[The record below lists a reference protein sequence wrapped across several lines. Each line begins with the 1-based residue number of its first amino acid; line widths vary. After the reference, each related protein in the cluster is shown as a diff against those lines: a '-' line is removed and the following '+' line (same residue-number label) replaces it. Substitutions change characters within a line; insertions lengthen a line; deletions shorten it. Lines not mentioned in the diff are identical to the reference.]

1 MILSTTKELR
11 LHIPSNAIDEISSLQ
26 GILDN
31 SEKDFLRD
39 KLGDSLYNR
48 LCEYYQTISP
58 DDFFMAVSNG
68 EHNQQPWMQLLLMAQ
83 RMVTYDAM
91 SRFAYTQAL
100 SINGAGINMAS
111 SDDYGTAS
119 KDLLDKSVQG
129 YKREA
134 MVSLNQMLVMLEGWA
149 RKMETPAP
157 IADAGTTEPLPKEPE
172 DEQHKAIEEIS
183 VLWQESQYYYLHHD
197 LLIATCAD
205 LQQYLDIYESREKF
219 IRLLPDLHFI
229 QDEYI
234 SEAIGEDTVQRLLHT
249 TDPND
254 KPLLRKV
261 RRLMVAH
268 LEERTTIL
276 TIDKARRAAAH
287 NEAIA
292 LRTSVLRLMEM
303 RKAVDAV
310 NNTPTDK
317 PSTNTTDS
325 TSKGYE
331 NNQPDSKIFV
341 SPLLYY
347 TDYTDYYVIK
357 KQQTTLM
364 TLIVRDIRAI
374 RC

>member
-48 LCEYYQTISP
+48 LCEYYQTVSP
-58 DDFFMAVSNG
+58 DDFYMAVCNG
-68 EHNQQPWMQLLLMAQ
+68 ENTQHPWMQLLLMAQ

-91 SRFAYTQAL
+91 SRFVYTQAL
-100 SINGAGINMAS
+100 SINGTGINVAS

-119 KDLLDKSVQG
+119 KDLLDKGVQG

-149 RKMETPAP
+149 KTMATPAP
-157 IADAGTTEPLPKEPE
+157 IADADTLEQPTEPK
-172 DEQHKAIEEIS
+172 DEEHKAIEEIS
-183 VLWQESQYYYLHHD
+183 LLWQESQYYYLHHD

-205 LQQYLDIYESREKF
+205 LQHYLDIYESREKF

-249 TDPND
+249 DAPAD

-287 NEAIA
+287 NEAIS
-292 LRTSVLRLMEM
+292 LRSSVLRLMEM
-303 RKAVDAV
+303 RKAAPAA
-310 NNTPTDK
+310 NKTPDK

-331 NNQPDSKIFV
+331 NNQPNSKIFV
-341 SPLLYY
+341 SPLLY
-347 TDYTDYYVIK
+347 
-357 KQQTTLM
+357 
-364 TLIVRDIRAI
+364 
-374 RC
+374 

>member
-11 LHIPSNAIDEISSLQ
+11 LHTPSNAIDEIGSLQ

-39 KLGDSLYNR
+39 KLGDSLYR
-48 LCEYYQTISP
+48 KLCEYYQSVSP
-58 DDFFMAVSNG
+58 DDFYMAVTNG
-68 EHNQQPWMQLLLMAQ
+68 EHTHQPWMQLLVLAQ

-100 SINGAGINMAS
+100 SINGTGINVAS
-111 SDDYGTAS
+111 SEDYGAAS
-119 KDLLDKSVQG
+119 KDLLDKGVQG

-149 RKMETPAP
+149 RKMEAIETADTPVAQ
-157 IADAGTTEPLPKEPE
+157 EV
-172 DEQHKAIEEIS
+172 DEEHKAIEEIS
-183 VLWQESQYYYLHHD
+183 LLWQESQYYYLHHD

-234 SEAIGEDTVQRLLHT
+234 SEAIGEPMVQHLLTT
-249 TDPND
+249 TDPAD
-254 KPLLRKV
+254 RPLLRKV

-276 TIDKARRAAAH
+276 TIDKARRSAAH
-287 NEAIA
+287 NEAIS
-292 LRTSVLRLMEM
+292 LRTSVLRLVEM
-303 RKAVDAV
+303 RKAVEKA
-310 NNTPTDK
+310 NSENQN
-317 PSTNTTDS
+317 TNTENQNPDTDNQQ
-325 TSKGYE
+325 GYE
-331 NNQPDSKIFV
+331 NNQPGSKIFV
-341 SPLLYY
+341 SPLLY
-347 TDYTDYYVIK
+347 
-357 KQQTTLM
+357 
-364 TLIVRDIRAI
+364 
-374 RC
+374 

>member
-1 MILSTTKELR
+1 MILSTIKELR

-39 KLGDSLYNR
+39 KLGNSLYNR
-48 LCEYYQTISP
+48 LCEYYQTVSP
-58 DDFFMAVSNG
+58 DDFYMAVSNG
-68 EHNQQPWMQLLLMAQ
+68 EHTQQPWMQLLLMAQ

-100 SINGAGINMAS
+100 SINGTGINVAS

-119 KDLLDKSVQG
+119 KDLLDKGVQG

-149 RKMETPAP
+149 RKMATPAA
-157 IADAGTTEPLPKEPE
+157 IAEADSTDQTTTEPK

-183 VLWQESQYYYLHHD
+183 LLWQESQYYYAHHD

-205 LQQYLDIYESREKF
+205 LQHYLDIYESREKF

-249 TDPND
+249 DNPND

-261 RRLMVAH
+261 CRLMVAH

-292 LRTSVLRLMEM
+292 LRSSVLRLMEM
-303 RKAVDAV
+303 RKAADAA
-310 NNTPTDK
+310 NTTPDNL
-317 PSTNTTDS
+317 STNTTDS

-331 NNQPDSKIFV
+331 NNQTDSKIFV
-341 SPLLYY
+341 SPLLY
-347 TDYTDYYVIK
+347 
-357 KQQTTLM
+357 
-364 TLIVRDIRAI
+364 
-374 RC
+374 

>member
-48 LCEYYQTISP
+48 LCEYYQTVSP
-58 DDFFMAVSNG
+58 DDFYMAVSNG
-68 EHNQQPWMQLLLMAQ
+68 EHTQQPWMQLLLMAQ

-100 SINGAGINMAS
+100 SINGTGINVAS

-119 KDLLDKSVQG
+119 KDLLDKGVQG

-149 RKMETPAP
+149 RKMATPAA
-157 IADAGTTEPLPKEPE
+157 IADADSTDTPTTEPK

-183 VLWQESQYYYLHHD
+183 LLWQESQYYYAHHD

-249 TDPND
+249 DDPAD

-276 TIDKARRAAAH
+276 TIDKTRRAAAH
-287 NEAIA
+287 NEAIS
-292 LRTSVLRLMEM
+292 LRSSVLRLMEM
-303 RKAVDAV
+303 RQAVDAA
-310 NNTPTDK
+310 NATPTDK

-341 SPLLYY
+341 SPLLY
-347 TDYTDYYVIK
+347 
-357 KQQTTLM
+357 
-364 TLIVRDIRAI
+364 
-374 RC
+374 

>member
-48 LCEYYQTISP
+48 LCEYYQTVSP
-58 DDFFMAVSNG
+58 DDFYMAVCNG
-68 EHNQQPWMQLLLMAQ
+68 ENTQHPWMQLLLMAQ

-91 SRFAYTQAL
+91 SRFVYTQAL
-100 SINGAGINMAS
+100 SINGTGINVAS

-119 KDLLDKSVQG
+119 KDLLDKGVQG

-149 RKMETPAP
+149 KKMATPAP
-157 IADAGTTEPLPKEPE
+157 IADADTIEQPTEPK
-172 DEQHKAIEEIS
+172 DEEHKAIEEIS
-183 VLWQESQYYYLHHD
+183 LLWQESQYYYLHHD

-205 LQQYLDIYESREKF
+205 LQHYIDIYESREKF

-249 TDPND
+249 NDPAD
-254 KPLLRKV
+254 QPLLRKV

-287 NEAIA
+287 NEAIS
-292 LRTSVLRLMEM
+292 LRSSVLRLMEM
-303 RKAVDAV
+303 RKAAAAA
-310 NNTPTDK
+310 NNTPDK

-341 SPLLYY
+341 SPLLY
-347 TDYTDYYVIK
+347 
-357 KQQTTLM
+357 
-364 TLIVRDIRAI
+364 
-374 RC
+374 

>member
-1 MILSTTKELR
+1 MIISTIKELR

-39 KLGDSLYNR
+39 KLGDSLYHR
-48 LCEYYQTISP
+48 LCEYYQTVSP
-58 DDFFMAVSNG
+58 DDFYMAVCNG
-68 EHNQQPWMQLLLMAQ
+68 ENTQHPWMQLLLMAQ

-91 SRFAYTQAL
+91 SRFVYTQAL
-100 SINGAGINMAS
+100 SINGTGINVAS

-119 KDLLDKSVQG
+119 KDLLDKGVQG

-149 RKMETPAP
+149 KKMATPAP
-157 IADAGTTEPLPKEPE
+157 IADADTIEQPTEPK
-172 DEQHKAIEEIS
+172 DEEHKAIEEIS
-183 VLWQESQYYYLHHD
+183 LLWQESQYYYLHHD

-205 LQQYLDIYESREKF
+205 LQHYIDIYESREKF

-249 TDPND
+249 DEPAD

-292 LRTSVLRLMEM
+292 LRTAVLRLMEM
-303 RKAVDAV
+303 RKAADVA
-310 NNTPTDK
+310 NTTPDK

-341 SPLLYY
+341 SPLLY
-347 TDYTDYYVIK
+347 
-357 KQQTTLM
+357 
-364 TLIVRDIRAI
+364 
-374 RC
+374 

>member
-11 LHIPSNAIDEISSLQ
+11 LHIPSNAIDDISSLQ

-48 LCEYYQTISP
+48 LCEYYQTVSP
-58 DDFFMAVSNG
+58 DDFYMAVSNG
-68 EHNQQPWMQLLLMAQ
+68 EHTQQPWMQLLLMAQ

-91 SRFAYTQAL
+91 SRFIYTQAL
-100 SINGAGINMAS
+100 SINGTGINVAS
-111 SDDYGTAS
+111 SEDYGTAS
-119 KDLLDKSVQG
+119 KDLLDKGVQG

-149 RKMETPAP
+149 KDCVKKQASDVQKTAESVPNT
-157 IADAGTTEPLPKEPE
+157 DNSVPKT
-172 DEQHKAIEEIS
+172 DESVQTGEIEEI
-183 VLWQESQYYYLHHD
+183 VKLWQESQYYYAHHD

-205 LQQYLDIYESREKF
+205 LQHYLDIYESREKF

-249 TDPND
+249 DDPAD

-287 NEAIA
+287 NEAIS
-292 LRTSVLRLMEM
+292 LRASVLRLMEM
-303 RKAVDAV
+303 RKSVDAA
-310 NNTPTDK
+310 NNTPDK
-317 PSTNTTDS
+317 PSTSTTDS

-331 NNQPDSKIFV
+331 NNQPNSKIFV
-341 SPLLYY
+341 SPLLY
-347 TDYTDYYVIK
+347 
-357 KQQTTLM
+357 
-364 TLIVRDIRAI
+364 
-374 RC
+374 

>member
-48 LCEYYQTISP
+48 LCEYYQTVSP
-58 DDFFMAVSNG
+58 DDFYMAVCNG
-68 EHNQQPWMQLLLMAQ
+68 ENTQHPWMQLLLMAQ
-83 RMVTYDAM
+83 RMVAYDAM
-91 SRFAYTQAL
+91 SRFVYTQAL
-100 SINGAGINMAS
+100 SINGTGINVAS

-119 KDLLDKSVQG
+119 KDLLDKGVQG

-149 RKMETPAP
+149 KKMATPAP
-157 IADAGTTEPLPKEPE
+157 IADADTIEQPTEPK
-172 DEQHKAIEEIS
+172 DEEHKAIEEIS
-183 VLWQESQYYYLHHD
+183 LLWQESQYYYLHHD

-205 LQQYLDIYESREKF
+205 LQHYLDIYESREKF

-249 TDPND
+249 DDPAD

-287 NEAIA
+287 NEAIS
-292 LRTSVLRLMEM
+292 LRSSVLRLMEM
-303 RKAVDAV
+303 RKAAPAA
-310 NNTPTDK
+310 NKTPDK

-331 NNQPDSKIFV
+331 NNQPNSKIFV
-341 SPLLYY
+341 SPLLY
-347 TDYTDYYVIK
+347 
-357 KQQTTLM
+357 
-364 TLIVRDIRAI
+364 
-374 RC
+374 

>member
-1 MILSTTKELR
+1 MIISTIKELR

-39 KLGDSLYNR
+39 KLGDSLYHR
-48 LCEYYQTISP
+48 LCEYYQTVSP
-58 DDFFMAVSNG
+58 DDFYMAVSNG
-68 EHNQQPWMQLLLMAQ
+68 EHAQQPWMQLLLMAQ

-100 SINGAGINMAS
+100 SINGTGINVAS

-119 KDLLDKSVQG
+119 KDLLDKGVQG

-149 RKMETPAP
+149 RKMATPAA
-157 IADAGTTEPLPKEPE
+157 IAEADSTDPPTTEPK

-183 VLWQESQYYYLHHD
+183 LLWQESQYYYAHHD
-197 LLIATCAD
+197 LLISTCAD
-205 LQQYLDIYESREKF
+205 LQQYLDIYENREKF

-249 TDPND
+249 DNPND

-276 TIDKARRAAAH
+276 TIDKARRVAAH

-292 LRTSVLRLMEM
+292 LRSSVLRLMEM
-303 RKAVDAV
+303 RKAADAA
-310 NNTPTDK
+310 NTTPDN

-341 SPLLYY
+341 SPLLY
-347 TDYTDYYVIK
+347 
-357 KQQTTLM
+357 
-364 TLIVRDIRAI
+364 
-374 RC
+374 

>member
-26 GILDN
+26 GTLDN

-39 KLGDSLYNR
+39 KLGDSLYDQ
-48 LCEYYQTISP
+48 LCEYYQSISP
-58 DDFFMAVSNG
+58 DEFYLSVTNG
-68 EHNQQPWMQLLLMAQ
+68 EHTHLPWQQLLLMAQ
-83 RMVTYDAM
+83 RMVVYDAM

-100 SINGAGINMAS
+100 SINGTGINVAS
-111 SDDYGTAS
+111 SEDYGAAS
-119 KDLLDKSVQG
+119 KDLLDKGVQG

-149 RKMETPAP
+149 KKMATPAP
-157 IADAGTTEPLPKEPE
+157 IANADSTEPPTTEQK

-183 VLWQESQYYYLHHD
+183 LLWQESQYYYLHHD

-205 LQQYLDIYESREKF
+205 LQHYLDIYESREKF

-249 TDPND
+249 DDPND

-303 RKAVDAV
+303 RKAVDAA
-310 NNTPTDK
+310 NNTPDK
-317 PSTNTTDS
+317 LSTNTTDS
-325 TSKGYE
+325 ASKGYE

-341 SPLLYY
+341 SPLLY
-347 TDYTDYYVIK
+347 
-357 KQQTTLM
+357 
-364 TLIVRDIRAI
+364 
-374 RC
+374 

>member
-48 LCEYYQTISP
+48 LCEYYQTVSP
-58 DDFFMAVSNG
+58 DDFYMAVCNG
-68 EHNQQPWMQLLLMAQ
+68 ENTQHPWMQLLLMAQ

-91 SRFAYTQAL
+91 SRFVYTQAL
-100 SINGAGINMAS
+100 SINGTGINVAS

-119 KDLLDKSVQG
+119 KDLLDKGVQG

-149 RKMETPAP
+149 KKMATPAP
-157 IADAGTTEPLPKEPE
+157 IADANSTEPPTTEPK
-172 DEQHKAIEEIS
+172 DEEHKAIEEIS
-183 VLWQESQYYYLHHD
+183 LLWQESQYYYLHHD

-205 LQQYLDIYESREKF
+205 LQHYLDIYESREKF

-249 TDPND
+249 YDLND

-303 RKAVDAV
+303 RKAADVA
-310 NNTPTDK
+310 NATPDK

-341 SPLLYY
+341 SPLLY
-347 TDYTDYYVIK
+347 
-357 KQQTTLM
+357 
-364 TLIVRDIRAI
+364 
-374 RC
+374 

>member
-1 MILSTTKELR
+1 MIISTIKELR
-11 LHIPSNAIDEISSLQ
+11 LHIPSNAIDEMSSLQ

-39 KLGDSLYNR
+39 KLGDSLYHR
-48 LCEYYQTISP
+48 LCEYYQTVSP
-58 DDFFMAVSNG
+58 DDFYMAVSNG
-68 EHNQQPWMQLLLMAQ
+68 EHAQQPWMQLLLMAQ

-100 SINGAGINMAS
+100 SINGTGINVAS

-119 KDLLDKSVQG
+119 KDLLDKGVQG

-149 RKMETPAP
+149 RKMATPAA
-157 IADAGTTEPLPKEPE
+157 IAEADSTDPPTTEPK

-183 VLWQESQYYYLHHD
+183 LLWQESQYYYAHHD

-205 LQQYLDIYESREKF
+205 LQQYLDIYENREKF

-249 TDPND
+249 DNPND

-292 LRTSVLRLMEM
+292 LRSSVLRLMEM
-303 RKAVDAV
+303 RKAADAA
-310 NNTPTDK
+310 NTTPDN

-341 SPLLYY
+341 SPLLY
-347 TDYTDYYVIK
+347 
-357 KQQTTLM
+357 
-364 TLIVRDIRAI
+364 
-374 RC
+374 

>member
-48 LCEYYQTISP
+48 LCEYYQTVSP
-58 DDFFMAVSNG
+58 DDFYMAVCNG
-68 EHNQQPWMQLLLMAQ
+68 ENTQHPWMQLLLMAQ

-100 SINGAGINMAS
+100 SINGTGINVAS

-119 KDLLDKSVQG
+119 KDLLDKGVQG

-149 RKMETPAP
+149 RKMATPAP
-157 IADAGTTEPLPKEPE
+157 IADADSTEPPTTEPK

-183 VLWQESQYYYLHHD
+183 LLWQESQYYYLHHD

-205 LQQYLDIYESREKF
+205 LQHYLDIYESREKF

-249 TDPND
+249 DDPAD

-287 NEAIA
+287 NEAIS
-292 LRTSVLRLMEM
+292 LRSSVLRLMEM
-303 RKAVDAV
+303 RKAAAAA
-310 NNTPTDK
+310 NNTPDK

-341 SPLLYY
+341 SPLLY
-347 TDYTDYYVIK
+347 
-357 KQQTTLM
+357 
-364 TLIVRDIRAI
+364 
-374 RC
+374 

>member
-26 GILDN
+26 GTLDN

-39 KLGDSLYNR
+39 KLGDSLYNQ
-48 LCEYYQTISP
+48 LCEYYQSISP
-58 DDFFMAVSNG
+58 DEFYLSVTNG
-68 EHNQQPWMQLLLMAQ
+68 EHTHLPWQQLLLMAQ
-83 RMVTYDAM
+83 RMVVYDAM

-100 SINGAGINMAS
+100 SINGTGINVAS
-111 SDDYGTAS
+111 SEDYGAAS
-119 KDLLDKSVQG
+119 KDLLDKGVQG

-149 RKMETPAP
+149 KKMATPAP
-157 IADAGTTEPLPKEPE
+157 IADADSTEPPTTEPK
-172 DEQHKAIEEIS
+172 DEEHKAIEEIS
-183 VLWQESQYYYLHHD
+183 LLWQESQYYYLHHD

-205 LQQYLDIYESREKF
+205 LQHYLDIYESREKF

-249 TDPND
+249 NAPAD

-287 NEAIA
+287 NEAIS
-292 LRTSVLRLMEM
+292 LRSSVLRLMEM
-303 RKAVDAV
+303 RKAVDAA
-310 NNTPTDK
+310 NNTPDN

-341 SPLLYY
+341 SPLLY
-347 TDYTDYYVIK
+347 
-357 KQQTTLM
+357 
-364 TLIVRDIRAI
+364 
-374 RC
+374 

>member
-1 MILSTTKELR
+1 MILSTINELR
-11 LHIPSNAIDEISSLQ
+11 LHIPSNAIDEISYLQ

-48 LCEYYQTISP
+48 LCEYYQTVSP
-58 DDFFMAVSNG
+58 DDFYKAVSNS
-68 EHNQQPWMQLLLMAQ
+68 EHSQQPWMQLLLMAQ

-100 SINGAGINMAS
+100 SINGTGINVAS
-111 SDDYGTAS
+111 SEDYGTAS
-119 KDLLDKSVQG
+119 QDLLDKGVQG

-149 RKMETPAP
+149 KDCVKKTAQSVPNT
-157 IADAGTTEPLPKEPE
+157 DNSVPKT
-172 DEQHKAIEEIS
+172 DESVQTSEIEEITN
-183 VLWQESQYYYLHHD
+183 LWKESTYYYLHHD

-249 TDPND
+249 DDPND

-303 RKAVDAV
+303 RKAADAA
-310 NNTPTDK
+310 NNTPDK

-341 SPLLYY
+341 SPLLY
-347 TDYTDYYVIK
+347 
-357 KQQTTLM
+357 
-364 TLIVRDIRAI
+364 
-374 RC
+374 

>member
-1 MILSTTKELR
+1 MILSTIKELR
-11 LHIPSNAIDEISSLQ
+11 LHIPSNAIDEINSLQ

-48 LCEYYQTISP
+48 LCEYYQTVSP
-58 DDFFMAVSNG
+58 DDFYMAVSNG
-68 EHNQQPWMQLLLMAQ
+68 EHAQQPWMQLLLMAQ

-100 SINGAGINMAS
+100 SINGTGINVAS

-119 KDLLDKSVQG
+119 KDLLDKGVQG

-149 RKMETPAP
+149 RKMATPAA
-157 IADAGTTEPLPKEPE
+157 IAEADSTDPPPTEPK
-172 DEQHKAIEEIS
+172 DEQHKTFEEIS
-183 VLWQESQYYYLHHD
+183 LLWQESQYYYAHHD
-197 LLIATCAD
+197 LLISTCAD
-205 LQQYLDIYESREKF
+205 LQQYLDIYENREKF

-249 TDPND
+249 DNPND

-276 TIDKARRAAAH
+276 TIDKARRVAAH

-292 LRTSVLRLMEM
+292 LRSSVLRLMEM
-303 RKAVDAV
+303 RKAADAA
-310 NNTPTDK
+310 NTTPDN

-341 SPLLYY
+341 SPLLY
-347 TDYTDYYVIK
+347 
-357 KQQTTLM
+357 
-364 TLIVRDIRAI
+364 
-374 RC
+374 

>member
-1 MILSTTKELR
+1 MIISTIKELR

-39 KLGDSLYNR
+39 KLGDSLYHR
-48 LCEYYQTISP
+48 LCEYYQSVSP
-58 DDFFMAVSNG
+58 DDFYMAVSNG
-68 EHNQQPWMQLLLMAQ
+68 EHAQQPWMQLLLMAQ

-100 SINGAGINMAS
+100 SINGTGINVAS

-119 KDLLDKSVQG
+119 KDLLDKGVQG

-149 RKMETPAP
+149 RKMATPAA
-157 IADAGTTEPLPKEPE
+157 IAEADSTDPPTTEPK

-183 VLWQESQYYYLHHD
+183 LLWQESQYYYAHHD
-197 LLIATCAD
+197 LLISTCAD
-205 LQQYLDIYESREKF
+205 LQQYLDIYENREKF

-249 TDPND
+249 DNPND
-254 KPLLRKV
+254 KPLLRKI

-276 TIDKARRAAAH
+276 TIDKARRVAAH

-292 LRTSVLRLMEM
+292 LRSSVLRLMEM
-303 RKAVDAV
+303 RKAADAA
-310 NNTPTDK
+310 NTTPDN

-341 SPLLYY
+341 SPLLY
-347 TDYTDYYVIK
+347 
-357 KQQTTLM
+357 
-364 TLIVRDIRAI
+364 
-374 RC
+374 

>member
-58 DDFFMAVSNG
+58 DDFYMAVSNG
-68 EHNQQPWMQLLLMAQ
+68 EHSKQPWMQLLLMAQ

-157 IADAGTTEPLPKEPE
+157 IADADTTEPSPTEPNAEPSPTEPE

-234 SEAIGEDTVQRLLHT
+234 SEAIGEDTVQHLLHT
-249 TDPND
+249 EDPND

-287 NEAIA
+287 NEAIS
-292 LRTSVLRLMEM
+292 LRASVLRLMEM

-310 NNTPTDK
+310 NNTPTDN

-325 TSKGYE
+325 TGKGYE

-341 SPLLYY
+341 SPLLY
-347 TDYTDYYVIK
+347 
-357 KQQTTLM
+357 
-364 TLIVRDIRAI
+364 
-374 RC
+374 

>member
-68 EHNQQPWMQLLLMAQ
+68 EHSKQPWMQLLLMAQ

-157 IADAGTTEPLPKEPE
+157 IADSDTTEPLPTEPEGEPSPTEPE

-205 LQQYLDIYESREKF
+205 LQQYLDIYENREKF

-325 TSKGYE
+325 TGKGYE

-341 SPLLYY
+341 SPLLY
-347 TDYTDYYVIK
+347 
-357 KQQTTLM
+357 
-364 TLIVRDIRAI
+364 
-374 RC
+374 

>member
-1 MILSTTKELR
+1 MILSTIKELR
-11 LHIPSNAIDEISSLQ
+11 LHIPSNAIDEINSLQ

-48 LCEYYQTISP
+48 LCEYYQTVSP
-58 DDFFMAVSNG
+58 DDFYMAVSNG
-68 EHNQQPWMQLLLMAQ
+68 EHTQQPWMQLLLMAQ

-100 SINGAGINMAS
+100 SINGTGINVAS

-119 KDLLDKSVQG
+119 KDLLDKGVQG

-149 RKMETPAP
+149 RKMATPAA
-157 IADAGTTEPLPKEPE
+157 IAEADSTDQPTTEPK
-172 DEQHKAIEEIS
+172 DEQHKVIEEIS
-183 VLWQESQYYYLHHD
+183 LLWQESQYYYAHHD

-249 TDPND
+249 DNPND

-292 LRTSVLRLMEM
+292 LRSSVLRLMEM
-303 RKAVDAV
+303 RKAADAA
-310 NNTPTDK
+310 NTTPDN

-341 SPLLYY
+341 SPLLY
-347 TDYTDYYVIK
+347 
-357 KQQTTLM
+357 
-364 TLIVRDIRAI
+364 
-374 RC
+374 

>member
-68 EHNQQPWMQLLLMAQ
+68 EHSKQPWMQLLLMAQ

-157 IADAGTTEPLPKEPE
+157 IADADTTESLPTETEGETSPTEPE
-172 DEQHKAIEEIS
+172 DELHKAIEEIS

-205 LQQYLDIYESREKF
+205 LQQYLDIYENREKF

-287 NEAIA
+287 NEAIS

-325 TSKGYE
+325 TGKGYE

-341 SPLLYY
+341 SPLLY
-347 TDYTDYYVIK
+347 
-357 KQQTTLM
+357 
-364 TLIVRDIRAI
+364 
-374 RC
+374 

>member
-48 LCEYYQTISP
+48 LCEYYKSIEP
-58 DDFFMAVSNG
+58 KDFCTAVSNG
-68 EHNQQPWMQLLLMAQ
+68 EHSQQPWMQLLLMAQ

-157 IADAGTTEPLPKEPE
+157 IDDADTTEPLPTETEGEPSPTEPE

-219 IRLLPDLHFI
+219 VRLLPDLHFI

-303 RKAVDAV
+303 RKAVDAA

-317 PSTNTTDS
+317 PSTNTNDS
-325 TSKGYE
+325 TGKGYE
-331 NNQPDSKIFV
+331 NNQADSKIFV
-341 SPLLYY
+341 SPLLY
-347 TDYTDYYVIK
+347 
-357 KQQTTLM
+357 
-364 TLIVRDIRAI
+364 
-374 RC
+374 

>member
-48 LCEYYQTISP
+48 LCEYYQTVSP
-58 DDFFMAVSNG
+58 DDFYMAVCNG
-68 EHNQQPWMQLLLMAQ
+68 ENTQHPWMQLLLMAQ

-91 SRFAYTQAL
+91 SRFVYTQAL
-100 SINGAGINMAS
+100 SINGTGINVAS

-119 KDLLDKSVQG
+119 KDLLDKGVQG

-149 RKMETPAP
+149 KKMATPAP
-157 IADAGTTEPLPKEPE
+157 IADADTIEQPTEPK
-172 DEQHKAIEEIS
+172 DEEHKAIEEIS
-183 VLWQESQYYYLHHD
+183 LLWQESQYYYLHHD

-205 LQQYLDIYESREKF
+205 LQHYLDIYESREKF

-234 SEAIGEDTVQRLLHT
+234 SEAIGEDTVRRLLHT
-249 TDPND
+249 DDPAD

-303 RKAVDAV
+303 RKAADVA
-310 NNTPTDK
+310 NTTPDK

-341 SPLLYY
+341 SPLLY
-347 TDYTDYYVIK
+347 
-357 KQQTTLM
+357 
-364 TLIVRDIRAI
+364 
-374 RC
+374 

>member
-1 MILSTTKELR
+1 MILSTIKELR

-26 GILDN
+26 GTLDN

-39 KLGDSLYNR
+39 KLGDSLYDQ
-48 LCEYYQTISP
+48 LCEYYQSISP
-58 DDFFMAVSNG
+58 DEFYLSVTNG
-68 EHNQQPWMQLLLMAQ
+68 EHTHLPWQQLLLMAQ
-83 RMVTYDAM
+83 RMVVYDAM

-100 SINGAGINMAS
+100 SINGTGINVAS
-111 SDDYGTAS
+111 SEDYGTAS
-119 KDLLDKSVQG
+119 QDLLDKGVQG

-149 RKMETPAP
+149 RKMATPAA
-157 IADAGTTEPLPKEPE
+157 IADADSTEPPTTEPK
-172 DEQHKAIEEIS
+172 DEEHKAIEEIS
-183 VLWQESQYYYLHHD
+183 LLWQESQYYYLHHD

-229 QDEYI
+229 QDEFI

-249 TDPND
+249 DDPAD

-261 RRLMVAH
+261 RRLMVAY

-303 RKAVDAV
+303 RKAVDAA
-310 NNTPTDK
+310 NATPTDK

-341 SPLLYY
+341 SPLLY
-347 TDYTDYYVIK
+347 
-357 KQQTTLM
+357 
-364 TLIVRDIRAI
+364 
-374 RC
+374 

>member
-1 MILSTTKELR
+1 MILSTINELR
-11 LHIPSNAIDEISSLQ
+11 LHIPSNAIDEISYLQ

-48 LCEYYQTISP
+48 LCEYYQTVSP
-58 DDFFMAVSNG
+58 DDFYMAVSNG
-68 EHNQQPWMQLLLMAQ
+68 EHTQQPWMQLLLMAQ

-100 SINGAGINMAS
+100 SINGTGINVAS
-111 SDDYGTAS
+111 SEDYGTAS
-119 KDLLDKSVQG
+119 QDLLDKGVQG

-149 RKMETPAP
+149 KDCVKKTAQSVPNT
-157 IADAGTTEPLPKEPE
+157 DNGVPKT
-172 DEQHKAIEEIS
+172 DESVQTSEIEEITN
-183 VLWQESQYYYLHHD
+183 LWKESTYYYLHHD

-249 TDPND
+249 DDPND

-303 RKAVDAV
+303 RKAADAA
-310 NNTPTDK
+310 NNPPDK
-317 PSTNTTDS
+317 PSTNATDS

-341 SPLLYY
+341 SPLLY
-347 TDYTDYYVIK
+347 
-357 KQQTTLM
+357 
-364 TLIVRDIRAI
+364 
-374 RC
+374 

>member
-48 LCEYYQTISP
+48 LCEYYQTVSP
-58 DDFFMAVSNG
+58 DDFYMAVCNG
-68 EHNQQPWMQLLLMAQ
+68 ENTQHPWMQLLLMAQ

-91 SRFAYTQAL
+91 SRFVYTQAL
-100 SINGAGINMAS
+100 SINGTGINVAS

-119 KDLLDKSVQG
+119 KDLLDKGVQG

-149 RKMETPAP
+149 KTMATPAP
-157 IADAGTTEPLPKEPE
+157 IADADTLEQPTEPK
-172 DEQHKAIEEIS
+172 DEEHKAIEEIS
-183 VLWQESQYYYLHHD
+183 LLWQESQYYYLHHA

-205 LQQYLDIYESREKF
+205 LQHYLDIYESREKF

-249 TDPND
+249 DDPAD

-287 NEAIA
+287 NEAIS
-292 LRTSVLRLMEM
+292 LRSSVLRLMEM
-303 RKAVDAV
+303 RKAAPAA
-310 NNTPTDK
+310 NKTPDK

-331 NNQPDSKIFV
+331 NNQPNSKIFV
-341 SPLLYY
+341 SPLLY
-347 TDYTDYYVIK
+347 
-357 KQQTTLM
+357 
-364 TLIVRDIRAI
+364 
-374 RC
+374 

>member
-48 LCEYYQTISP
+48 LCEYYQTVSP
-58 DDFFMAVSNG
+58 DDFYMAVSNG
-68 EHNQQPWMQLLLMAQ
+68 EHTQQPWMQLLLMAQ

-91 SRFAYTQAL
+91 SRFVYTQAL
-100 SINGAGINMAS
+100 SINGTGINVAS

-119 KDLLDKSVQG
+119 KDLLDKGVQG

-149 RKMETPAP
+149 KKMATPAP
-157 IADAGTTEPLPKEPE
+157 IADADTIEQPTEPK
-172 DEQHKAIEEIS
+172 DEEHKAIEEIS
-183 VLWQESQYYYLHHD
+183 LLWQESQYYYLHHD

-205 LQQYLDIYESREKF
+205 LQHYLDIYENREKF

-249 TDPND
+249 NDPAD
-254 KPLLRKV
+254 QPLLRKV

-303 RKAVDAV
+303 RKAVDAA
-310 NNTPTDK
+310 NNTPDK

-341 SPLLYY
+341 SPLLY
-347 TDYTDYYVIK
+347 
-357 KQQTTLM
+357 
-364 TLIVRDIRAI
+364 
-374 RC
+374 

>member
-1 MILSTTKELR
+1 MILATTKELR

-58 DDFFMAVSNG
+58 DDFYMAVSNG
-68 EHNQQPWMQLLLMAQ
+68 EHSQQPWMQLLLMAQ

-91 SRFAYTQAL
+91 SRFAYTQAI

-157 IADAGTTEPLPKEPE
+157 IDNADTTEPLPTEPNAEPSPTEPE

-234 SEAIGEDTVQRLLHT
+234 SEAIGEDTVQHLLHT
-249 TDPND
+249 EDPND

-287 NEAIA
+287 NEAIS

-303 RKAVDAV
+303 RKAVDAA
-310 NNTPTDK
+310 NNTAPKDN

-341 SPLLYY
+341 SPLLY
-347 TDYTDYYVIK
+347 
-357 KQQTTLM
+357 
-364 TLIVRDIRAI
+364 
-374 RC
+374 

>member
-58 DDFFMAVSNG
+58 DDFYMAVSNG
-68 EHNQQPWMQLLLMAQ
+68 EHSQQPWMQLLLMAQ

-157 IADAGTTEPLPKEPE
+157 IDNADTTEPLPTEPEGEPSTTEPE

-234 SEAIGEDTVQRLLHT
+234 SEAIGEDTVQHLLHT

-287 NEAIA
+287 NEAIS
-292 LRTSVLRLMEM
+292 LRASVLRLMEM

-325 TSKGYE
+325 TGKGYE

-341 SPLLYY
+341 SPLLY
-347 TDYTDYYVIK
+347 
-357 KQQTTLM
+357 
-364 TLIVRDIRAI
+364 
-374 RC
+374 

>member
-48 LCEYYQTISP
+48 LCEYYQTVSP
-58 DDFFMAVSNG
+58 DDFYMAVCNG
-68 EHNQQPWMQLLLMAQ
+68 ENTQPPWMQLLLMAQ
-83 RMVTYDAM
+83 RMVSYDAM
-91 SRFAYTQAL
+91 SRFVYTQAL
-100 SINGAGINMAS
+100 SINGTGINVAS

-119 KDLLDKSVQG
+119 KDLLDKGVQG

-149 RKMETPAP
+149 KKMATPAP
-157 IADAGTTEPLPKEPE
+157 IADADTIEQPTEPK
-172 DEQHKAIEEIS
+172 DEEHKAIEEIS
-183 VLWQESQYYYLHHD
+183 LLWQESQYYYLHHD

-205 LQQYLDIYESREKF
+205 LQHYLDIYESREKF

-234 SEAIGEDTVQRLLHT
+234 GEAIGEDTVQRLLHT
-249 TDPND
+249 DDPAD

-303 RKAVDAV
+303 RKAADVA
-310 NNTPTDK
+310 NTTPDK

-341 SPLLYY
+341 SPLLY
-347 TDYTDYYVIK
+347 
-357 KQQTTLM
+357 
-364 TLIVRDIRAI
+364 
-374 RC
+374 

>member
-1 MILSTTKELR
+1 MIISTIKELR

-48 LCEYYQTISP
+48 LCEYYQTVSP
-58 DDFFMAVSNG
+58 DDFYMAVSNG
-68 EHNQQPWMQLLLMAQ
+68 EHTQQPWMQLLLMAQ

-100 SINGAGINMAS
+100 SINGTGINVAS

-119 KDLLDKSVQG
+119 KDLLDKGVQG

-149 RKMETPAP
+149 RKMATPAA
-157 IADAGTTEPLPKEPE
+157 IAEADSTDQPTTEPK

-183 VLWQESQYYYLHHD
+183 LLWQESQYYYAHHD

-205 LQQYLDIYESREKF
+205 LQQYLDIYENREKF

-249 TDPND
+249 DTPND
-254 KPLLRKV
+254 KPFLRKV

-276 TIDKARRAAAH
+276 TIDKARRVAAH

-292 LRTSVLRLMEM
+292 LRSSVLRLMEM
-303 RKAVDAV
+303 RKAADAA
-310 NNTPTDK
+310 NTTPDT
-317 PSTNTTDS
+317 PSTTTTDS

-341 SPLLYY
+341 SPLLY
-347 TDYTDYYVIK
+347 
-357 KQQTTLM
+357 
-364 TLIVRDIRAI
+364 
-374 RC
+374 

>member
-48 LCEYYQTISP
+48 LCEYYQTVSP
-58 DDFFMAVSNG
+58 DDFYMAVSNG
-68 EHNQQPWMQLLLMAQ
+68 EHTQQPWMQLLLMAQ

-100 SINGAGINMAS
+100 SINGTGINVAS

-119 KDLLDKSVQG
+119 KDLLDKGVQG

-149 RKMETPAP
+149 KKMATHAP
-157 IADAGTTEPLPKEPE
+157 IADADSTEPPTTEPK

-183 VLWQESQYYYLHHD
+183 LLWQESQYYYLHHD

-205 LQQYLDIYESREKF
+205 LQHYLDIYESREKF

-249 TDPND
+249 DDPAD

-287 NEAIA
+287 NETIA

-303 RKAVDAV
+303 RKAVDAA
-310 NNTPTDK
+310 NATPDK

-341 SPLLYY
+341 SPLLY
-347 TDYTDYYVIK
+347 
-357 KQQTTLM
+357 
-364 TLIVRDIRAI
+364 
-374 RC
+374 

>member
-119 KDLLDKSVQG
+119 KDLLDKGVQG

-157 IADAGTTEPLPKEPE
+157 IADADTTEPLPTEQEGEPSPTEPE

-261 RRLMVAH
+261 RRLMVTH

-303 RKAVDAV
+303 RKAVDAA

-317 PSTNTTDS
+317 PSTDTTDS

-341 SPLLYY
+341 SPLLY
-347 TDYTDYYVIK
+347 
-357 KQQTTLM
+357 
-364 TLIVRDIRAI
+364 
-374 RC
+374 

>member
-11 LHIPSNAIDEISSLQ
+11 LHIPSNAIDDISSLQ

-48 LCEYYQTISP
+48 LCEYYQTVSP
-58 DDFFMAVSNG
+58 DDFYMAVCNG
-68 EHNQQPWMQLLLMAQ
+68 ENTQHPWMQLLLMAQ

-91 SRFAYTQAL
+91 SRFVYTQAL
-100 SINGAGINMAS
+100 SINGTGINVAS
-111 SDDYGTAS
+111 SEDYGAAS
-119 KDLLDKSVQG
+119 KDLLDKGVQG

-149 RKMETPAP
+149 KDCVKKQA
-157 IADAGTTEPLPKEPE
+157 ADVQKTAESVPNTDNRVPKT
-172 DEQHKAIEEIS
+172 DESVQTGEIEEI
-183 VLWQESQYYYLHHD
+183 VKLWQESQYYYLHHD

-205 LQQYLDIYESREKF
+205 LQHHLDIYESREKF

-249 TDPND
+249 DDPAD

-303 RKAVDAV
+303 RKAVDAA
-310 NNTPTDK
+310 NNIPDK

-341 SPLLYY
+341 SPLLY
-347 TDYTDYYVIK
+347 
-357 KQQTTLM
+357 
-364 TLIVRDIRAI
+364 
-374 RC
+374 

>member
-11 LHIPSNAIDEISSLQ
+11 LHIPSNAIDDISSLQ

-48 LCEYYQTISP
+48 MCEYYQTVSP
-58 DDFFMAVSNG
+58 DDFYMAVSNG
-68 EHNQQPWMQLLLMAQ
+68 EHTQHPWMQLLLMAQ

-91 SRFAYTQAL
+91 SRFVYTQAL
-100 SINGAGINMAS
+100 SINGTGINVAS

-119 KDLLDKSVQG
+119 KDLLDKGVQG

-149 RKMETPAP
+149 KKMATPAP
-157 IADAGTTEPLPKEPE
+157 IADADSTEPPTTEPK
-172 DEQHKAIEEIS
+172 DEEHKAIEEIS
-183 VLWQESQYYYLHHD
+183 LLWQESQYYYLHHD

-205 LQQYLDIYESREKF
+205 LQHYLDIYESREKF

-249 TDPND
+249 DDPAD

-276 TIDKARRAAAH
+276 TIDKARRTAAH
-287 NEAIA
+287 NEAIS
-292 LRTSVLRLMEM
+292 LRSSVLRLMEM
-303 RKAVDAV
+303 RKSVDAA
-310 NNTPTDK
+310 NNTPDK
-317 PSTNTTDS
+317 PSTSTTDS

-341 SPLLYY
+341 SPLLY
-347 TDYTDYYVIK
+347 
-357 KQQTTLM
+357 
-364 TLIVRDIRAI
+364 
-374 RC
+374 

>member
-68 EHNQQPWMQLLLMAQ
+68 EHSQQPWMQLLLMAQ

-134 MVSLNQMLVMLEGWA
+134 IVSLNQMLVMLEGWA
-149 RKMETPAP
+149 RKMETPVP
-157 IADAGTTEPLPKEPE
+157 IADAGTTEPSPTETEGEPSPTEPE

-234 SEAIGEDTVQRLLHT
+234 SEAIGEDTVQHLLHT

-317 PSTNTTDS
+317 PSTNTNDS

-341 SPLLYY
+341 SPLLY
-347 TDYTDYYVIK
+347 
-357 KQQTTLM
+357 
-364 TLIVRDIRAI
+364 
-374 RC
+374 